1 MHDETNIILIGPMGA
16 GKTTIGRQLAKRLS
30 KGFYDSDHEI
40 EKYTGAD
47 IPLIFEIEGEEG
59 FRKRESQVLEELV
72 LNKNIVLSTGG
83 GAILV
88 AENRKLLSDNGIIIY
103 LKSTAEKLYKRIAN
117 DKSRPLLQTDD
128 RLNKIKRI
136 LDEREPIYLSLA
148 NKVIETQEQSIKQ
161 ITQKIIDFIKQNE
174 NHKS

>member
-1 MHDETNIILIGPMGA
+1 VHDERNIILIGPMGA

-30 KGFYDSDHEI
+30 KDFYDSDHEI

-47 IPLIFEIEGEEG
+47 ISLIFEIEGEEG

-72 LNKNIVLSTGG
+72 SNKNIVLSTGG
-83 GAILV
+83 GAILD

-128 RLNKIKRI
+128 RLNKIKGI

-148 NKVIETQEQSIKQ
+148 DEVIEAKEQSIKQ